1 MRHDPHQLRLDLR
14 GPAIPAELEPFAEAE
29 TARAAARFALA
40 SAAPGSAEAL
50 AAAVRVR
57 EAELAS
63 RCARLTASAR
73 RHGRSALEHL
83 RARAATGAEAH
94 ARLAARAALAALDT
108 YPDPDA

>member
-1 MRHDPHQLRLDLR
+1 MKTHNAGIH
-14 GPAIPAELEPFAEAE
+14 
-29 TARAAARFALA
+29 RA
-40 SAAPGSAEAL
+40 
-50 AAAVRVR
+50 
-57 EAELAS
+57 AELAS